1 MTPTLSLRGAEGDE
15 AISRR
20 GMVLLHSHLP
30 SLGGQVAGDVRKEA
44 RDDKEERNAR
54 FIFAGFDTGAN
65 GVLSG
70 VIGS

>member
-1 MTPTLSLRGAEGDE
+1 MTEKNIARNGVKGKT
-15 AISRR
+15 
-20 GMVLLHSHLP
+20 
-30 SLGGQVAGDVRKEA
+30 A

-65 GVLSG
+65 GVLND